1 MALRK
6 LKGTG
11 KLWKYI
17 KYFFGLIHLKI
28 SIIESTPCRA
38 VGRANRGGRSLGIP
52 IRAANDDGLA
62 TDIMTSEA
70 EVGGAERAVSFEEIA
85 NVACDA
91 NVEANVVARDA
102 ADVVSEQT
110 NAGVELRK
118 SDSLCLNFAHL
129 FRDDPLSHLLDDKE
143 TLLDDFYGFRVA
155 DEFLVL
161 FDHSLFRDGANE
173 IIHAIE
179 VVEAGKRGKSTPVIK

>member
-6 LKGTG
+6 LKGMS
-11 KLWKYI
+11 KLWKYL
-17 KYFFGLIHLKI
+17 KYFFGSIHLEI
-28 SIIESTPCRA
+28 SSIKSTPRRA

-85 NVACDA
+85 DVACDA

-110 NAGVELRK
+110 NASMELRE
-118 SDSLCLNFAHL
+118 SDGLCLNFAHL
-129 FRDDPLSHLLDDKE
+129 FRDDP
-143 TLLDDFYGFRVA
+143 
-155 DEFLVL
+155 VL
-161 FDHSLFRDGANE
+161 
-173 IIHAIE
+173 
-179 VVEAGKRGKSTPVIK
+179 RGMQGISPRI